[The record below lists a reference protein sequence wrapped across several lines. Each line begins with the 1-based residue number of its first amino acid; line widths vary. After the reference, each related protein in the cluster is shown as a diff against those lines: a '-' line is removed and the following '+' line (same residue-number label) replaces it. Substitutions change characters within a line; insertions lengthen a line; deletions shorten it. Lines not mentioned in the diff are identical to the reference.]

1 MTKVLVT
8 GELHPI
14 AIELMRKE
22 GLEVDVHALLE
33 EDKIIEIIKNYQ
45 GIVTRSQTAVNK
57 SIIDAGVQLKV
68 IGRAAIGVDNIDVD
82 YATKKGVLVVHVPS
96 DNVVSAAEH
105 TIALLLS
112 AIRNLGAAGALL
124 KSGKWSRK
132 EFVGS
137 ELLNKK
143 LGIIGLGKVGSHVAK
158 IAHAFGMDIYAYDP
172 YISKE
177 KFEKHHAIKVDNL
190 NDLLTQVDILTIHT
204 PKTKTTL
211 GMLDYLN
218 LKEMKQGSVLINC
231 ARGGIVDEDALFRLL
246 NEGHIAKAGIDVFAQ
261 EPIINH
267 PLFSHPNCVC
277 TPHLGASTI
286 EAQFRVGRTIAKQ
299 MVKAL
304 KNQVVDHPVNMP
316 LVEGEIFPHSRAFC
330 SLAEKMGCIASQLT
344 KFNPSFMRMIISGK
358 DLGDQS
364 DLLKAA
370 YFKGFFQNSTE
381 ARVNYINSAQIA
393 LDRNL
398 NLEMIKDPLH
408 ETYSHLLKIEIYGDG
423 EPVTLSGTVF
433 ATKSRI
439 VELSGYSM
447 DIEPEGNMLLIKN
460 QDVPGMIGFVGGL
473 LGDHKINIARWE
485 LGRKKQGGEALSFLL
500 LDQVID
506 DEIKVKLTDHESIIQ
521 VTSLDLSFN
530 DEN

>member
-1 MTKVLVT
+1 MTNVLVT

-22 GLEVDVHALLE
+22 GLQVDVQPLLT
-33 EDKIIEIIKNYQ
+33 EDKIVEILGKYQ
-45 GIVTRSQTAVNK
+45 GIVTRSQTAVNQRV
-57 SIIDAGVQLKV
+57 IDAGNQLKV

-112 AIRNLGAAGALL
+112 AVRNIGAAGALL
-124 KSGKWSRK
+124 ESGKWSRK
-132 EFVGS
+132 EFIGS

-158 IAHAFGMDIYAYDP
+158 IAHAFGMEIFAYDP
-172 YISKE
+172 FISKE
-177 KFEKHHAIKVDNL
+177 KFEKHHAIKVDHL
-190 NDLLTQVDILTIHT
+190 NELLKEVDVLTIHT

-246 NEGHIAKAGIDVFAQ
+246 NEGHIAKAGIDVFAE
-261 EPIINH
+261 EPVINH
-267 PLFSHPNCVC
+267 PLFTHPNCVC
-277 TPHLGASTI
+277 TPHLGASTV

-304 KNQVVDHPVNMP
+304 KNKVVDHPVNMP
-316 LVEGEIFPHSRAFC
+316 LVEGELFTHSRAFC
-330 SLAEKMGCIASQLT
+330 SLAEKMGFITAQLT
-344 KFNPSFMRMIISGK
+344 KFNPSFMRMVVSGK
-358 DLGDQS
+358 NLGDQA

-381 ARVNYINSAQIA
+381 ARVNYINSAQIPI
-393 LDRNL
+393 DRNL
-398 NLEMIKDPLH
+398 NLEIIKDPLH

-423 EPVTLSGTVF
+423 EPVTMSGTVF

-447 DIEPEGNMLLIKN
+447 DIEPEGHMLLIKN

-473 LGDHKINIARWE
+473 LGDHQINIARWE
-485 LGRKKQGGEALSFLL
+485 LGRKQQGGEALSIVL
-500 LDQVID
+500 LDHKIS
-506 DEIKVKLTDHESIIQ
+506 DEVKQKLIDHESIIQ
-521 VTSLDLSFN
+521 VTPLNLSSD
-530 DEN
+530 DEV

>member
-14 AIELMRKE
+14 AVELMRKE
-22 GLEVDVHALLE
+22 GLEVDVHPLLSE
-33 EDKIIEIIKNYQ
+33 EKIIEIIGDYQ
-45 GIVTRSQTAVNK
+45 GILTRSQTAVNQNVM
-57 SIIDAGVQLKV
+57 DAGTQLKT

-82 YATKKGVLVVHVPS
+82 YATKKGIMVVHVPS

-112 AIRNLGAAGALL
+112 TIRNIGAAGELL

-132 EFVGS
+132 EFMGS
-137 ELLNKK
+137 ELLDKHI
-143 LGIIGLGKVGSHVAK
+143 GIIGLGKVGSHVAK
-158 IAHAFGMDIYAYDP
+158 IADAFGMKISAYDP

-177 KFEKHHAIKVDNL
+177 KFEKHNAKRVDNL
-190 NDLLTQVDILTIHT
+190 NDLLTQVDVLTIHT
-204 PKTKTTL
+204 PKTKKTL

-218 LKEMKQGSVLINC
+218 LKEMKQGAVLINC

-246 NEGHIAKAGIDVFAQ
+246 EEGHIAKAGVDVFAQ
-261 EPIINH
+261 EPVTNH
-267 PLFSHPNCVC
+267 PLFSHKNCVC
-277 TPHLGASTI
+277 TPHLGASTV

-299 MVKAL
+299 MVKSL
-304 KNQVVDHPVNMP
+304 KNKVVDHPVNMP

-344 KFNPSFMRMIISGK
+344 KFNPSFMRFVISGK

-393 LDRNL
+393 IDRNL
-398 NLEMIKDPLH
+398 NLEIVKDPLH

-447 DIEPEGNMLLIKN
+447 DIEPEGNMLMIKN

-473 LGDHKINIARWE
+473 LGEHEVNIARWE
-485 LGRKKQGGEALSFLL
+485 LGRKRLGGEALSIVL
-500 LDQVID
+500 LDNEIS
-506 DEIKVKLTDHESIIQ
+506 DEIKNKLTSHKSIIQ
-521 VTSLDLSFN
+521 VTPLNLSG
-530 DEN
+530 DED